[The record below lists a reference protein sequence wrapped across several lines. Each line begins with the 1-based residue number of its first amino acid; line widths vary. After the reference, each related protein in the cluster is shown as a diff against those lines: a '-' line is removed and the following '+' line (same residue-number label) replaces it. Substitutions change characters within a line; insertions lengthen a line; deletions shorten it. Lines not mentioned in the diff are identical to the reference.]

1 LKVPVIIER
10 ALHHGS
16 VVLLLAGIH
25 EDEPNG
31 VGIIRKII
39 DLGISKPSNGTII
52 CIPVLI
58 SSDI

>member
-1 LKVPVIIER
+1 
-10 ALHHGS
+10 
-16 VVLLLAGIH
+16 VVLPLAGIH
-25 EDEPNG
+25 EDETNG